1 MSQQPK
7 RRPGE
12 ANPRPDAD
20 APMRPVREAD
30 LAEGRGTYGISGL
43 SITRGVYALMDWRKR
58 RKNRT
63 P

>member
-1 MSQQPK
+1 MTQQPK

-20 APMRPVREAD
+20 AAMRPVREAE
-30 LAEGRGTYGISGL
+30 LAEGKGSYGISF
-43 SITRGVYALMDWRKR
+43 SITRGIHALLDWRRR